1 MSEEDY
7 RQDGSLILIHE
18 KKHLSYYHTLDLGWM
33 HCLLIFHWFNPM
45 TWVLWQELRDLH
57 EYEADEGVI
66 SSGVNMVQYQLLLVK
81 KAVGTRLYS
90 MANGF
95 DHSKLKNRIGMMLKK
110 RSNGWARAWVTSAM
124 MPTRSLPATVMTARI
139 VGIPLFLFAA
149 LATAAR
155 NR

>member
-18 KKHLSYYHTLDLGWM
+18 KMHLSYYHTLDLGWM

-81 KAVGTRLYS
+81 KLLVQGSTLWP
-90 MANGF
+90 MASIIVN
-95 DHSKLKNRIGMMLKK
+95 LK
-110 RSNGWARAWVTSAM
+110 
-124 MPTRSLPATVMTARI
+124 I
-139 VGIPLFLFAA
+139 V
-149 LATAAR
+149 LA
-155 NR
+155 

>member
-1 MSEEDY
+1 MDA
-7 RQDGSLILIHE
+7 
-18 KKHLSYYHTLDLGWM
+18 LSTY
-33 HCLLIFHWFNPM
+33 FHWFNPM

-110 RSNGWARAWVTSAM
+110 EVTDGYGCVCCWLFPWQQGWYMLLHS
-124 MPTRSLPATVMTARI
+124 PK
-139 VGIPLFLFAA
+139 
-149 LATAAR
+149 
-155 NR
+155 